1 MNSLKI
7 IKVSWKQIF
16 EDILSFF
23 SIMYLS
29 YLVLNFVAAF
39 IFVMT
44 KSTMFNSKIFNI
56 PIYVMSFVCYIIFCY
71 RFVPYTKLI
80 VSDIIFNR
88 NKQTDAIFLCCV
100 QNKIFITSV
109 YLISLKVKKKKY
121 LHLQYKNPI
130 DIAVETKIN
139 LYYTEKSSIIIS
151 WETVKSDIKYMDTQK
166 KSQYK

>member
-1 MNSLKI
+1 
-7 IKVSWKQIF
+7 
-16 EDILSFF
+16 
-23 SIMYLS
+23 
-29 YLVLNFVAAF
+29 
-39 IFVMT
+39 
-44 KSTMFNSKIFNI
+44 
-56 PIYVMSFVCYIIFCY
+56 MSFVCYIIFCY

-88 NKQTDAIFLCCV
+88 IKQTDAIFLCCV

-121 LHLQYKNPI
+121 LHLYYKNPI